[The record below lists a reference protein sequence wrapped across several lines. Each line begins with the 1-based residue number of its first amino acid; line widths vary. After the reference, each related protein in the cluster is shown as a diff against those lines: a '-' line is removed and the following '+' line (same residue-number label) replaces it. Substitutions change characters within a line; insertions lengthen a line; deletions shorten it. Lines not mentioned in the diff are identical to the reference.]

1 VHSTDQEIE
10 RAAIDVAPHSVQLLA
25 AIVAATAADDVPAAI
40 SNPALPESATA
51 TVTAD
56 Q

>member
-1 VHSTDQEIE
+1 
-10 RAAIDVAPHSVQLLA
+10 VQLLT
-25 AIVAATAADDVPAAI
+25 AIVAATTADDVPAAI

-51 TVTAD
+51 AVTAD